1 MSGES
6 DNKTKFVVLCG
17 GTGGHFHPGLSVALE
32 IGRRGCSATLF
43 LAGKHSARQKDT
55 AAGKGVEAKLLGAV
69 PAPVGFSGKIR
80 FLLHMALSFP
90 RAWILLGRLR
100 PKAVLGMGGF
110 TSIPAALA
118 AKARGIPLLLHDGNA
133 RVGKANIALSRFARK
148 TLIAF
153 EPVNAERLKSPWEVV
168 GMPLRREIAESRF
181 KDAPRKEIVEALN
194 AEFDADFAPDK
205 PIVLVFGGSQ
215 GAAAINSTLPKVLG
229 KLENGG
235 IQVIH
240 LTGAGKLDA
249 TTAEYAEA
257 PFPRVIREFSDRMDL
272 LLPAAD
278 LVVSR
283 SGGSTVAELDFFAK
297 YAVLIPLPTAADNHQ
312 EDNARVRERVGAA
325 VILAESPSLETELER
340 VLSEFVEN
348 PKNFAGSA
356 MKAQDGKHGL
366 AAGKVAEALEKEYS

>member
-1 MSGES
+1 
-6 DNKTKFVVLCG
+6 
-17 GTGGHFHPGLSVALE
+17 
-32 IGRRGCSATLF
+32 
-43 LAGKHSARQKDT
+43 
-55 AAGKGVEAKLLGAV
+55 
-69 PAPVGFSGKIR
+69 
-80 FLLHMALSFP
+80 
-90 RAWILLGRLR
+90 
-100 PKAVLGMGGF
+100 
-110 TSIPAALA
+110 
-118 AKARGIPLLLHDGNA
+118 
-133 RVGKANIALSRFARK
+133 
-148 TLIAF
+148 
-153 EPVNAERLKSPWEVV
+153 
-168 GMPLRREIAESRF
+168 MPLRPEIAESKF
-181 KDAPRKEIVEALN
+181 KDASRDELVEALN

-240 LTGAGKLDA
+240 LTGAGKLDVA
-249 TTAEYAEA
+249 AAEYAET

-348 PKNFAGSA
+348 PKKFAGSA

-366 AAGKVAEALEKEYS
+366 AAGKVAEALEKE